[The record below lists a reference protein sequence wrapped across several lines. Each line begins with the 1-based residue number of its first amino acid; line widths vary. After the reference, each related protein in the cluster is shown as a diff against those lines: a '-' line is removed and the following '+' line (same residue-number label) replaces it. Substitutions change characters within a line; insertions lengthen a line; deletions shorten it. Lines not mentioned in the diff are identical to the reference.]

1 MGQLGK
7 IHVVNTRAY
16 LEASR
21 HVMIQHGEYTDAEVD
36 VLSEWTIYRPNAP
49 HHSLMTRTRC

>member
-16 LEASR
+16 LDAGRYVLTE
-21 HVMIQHGEYTDAEVD
+21 HGGYTDAEVD
-36 VLSEWTIYRPNAP
+36 VLSELA
-49 HHSLMTRTRC
+49 SSSRT